1 MEASQGGGPNLE
13 KVGARRVEQ
22 RRVEP
27 RRVEPRRVEPRG
39 GAPKGGGPKISRF
52 FFPLPPENSFFCARL
67 EFSGCCVKRGF
78 TPQPGSPNMHISGPR
93 PSKRPPKFNEK
104 TPREGRKER
113 IFRRK
118 REKKSEILGGPGK
131 GCPGEGRFG

>member
-13 KVGARRVEQ
+13 KVGSRRVEQ

-52 FFPLPPENSFFCARL
+52 FFPLPPENSFFSSL
-67 EFSGCCVKRGF
+67 SGVFSWNF
-78 TPQPGSPNMHISGPR
+78 
-93 PSKRPPKFNEK
+93 
-104 TPREGRKER
+104 
-113 IFRRK
+113 
-118 REKKSEILGGPGK
+118 GGV
-131 GCPGEGRFG
+131 